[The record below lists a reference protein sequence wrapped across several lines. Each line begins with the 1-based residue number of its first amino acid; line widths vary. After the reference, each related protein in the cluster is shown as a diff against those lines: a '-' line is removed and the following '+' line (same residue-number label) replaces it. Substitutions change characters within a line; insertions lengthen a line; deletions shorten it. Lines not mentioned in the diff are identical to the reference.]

1 MWQFVTSHL
10 IGPSKKEEAGEDGKA
25 V

>member
-10 IGPSKKEEAGEDGKA
+10 IDPSNEEAAGEDGKA